1 MKKNNVI
8 SISNENSITVS
19 SSQKEIAQVIVYDV
33 LGKEIKKQIGNTT
46 NFKIQL
52 DKNNQVLLLENTLK
66 DGTKIHNKLI
76 H

>member
-1 MKKNNVI
+1 MI